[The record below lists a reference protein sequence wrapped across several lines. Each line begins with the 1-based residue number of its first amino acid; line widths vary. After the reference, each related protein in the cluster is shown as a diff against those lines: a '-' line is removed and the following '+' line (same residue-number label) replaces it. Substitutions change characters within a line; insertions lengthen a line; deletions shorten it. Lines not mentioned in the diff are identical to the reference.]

1 MDRSHRPDLILF
13 GHVLSAPASHCNY
26 RWHSAVERHECIIW
40 HCLFAFSV
48 AVVGSGLV
56 AQELTA
62 NGTKSWRLTAELNT
76 AELSR
81 GTRSVKQWTAA
92 EEFTPNRCA
101 EVPYLSTVLSVKV
114 LWITLHLWT
123 FFQSEGTWYKQ
134 CMHPGSGVVASGN
147 KDWDDWDWDAESL
160 PNSVIY
166 LLFLNSVFYS
176 FFCFCFSEL
185 SIENWIIPMVYAGH
199 VSYVAWLHPY
209 WAQQIREGEHRMA
222 VGRDSSTTTIR

>member
-48 AVVGSGLV
+48 AVVGSGLA

-92 EEFTPNRCA
+92 KEFTPNRCA

-123 FFQSEGTWYKQ
+123 FFQSKVTWYKQ
-134 CMHPGSGVVASGN
+134 WPGSGVVASGN
-147 KDWDDWDWDAESL
+147 KDWDESETETETETQNL
-160 PNSVIY
+160 SQI
-166 LLFLNSVFYS
+166 LLFIYFFWILYFTVFFVFVSVS
-176 FFCFCFSEL
+176 
-185 SIENWIIPMVYAGH
+185 WV
-199 VSYVAWLHPY
+199 
-209 WAQQIREGEHRMA
+209 
-222 VGRDSSTTTIR
+222 